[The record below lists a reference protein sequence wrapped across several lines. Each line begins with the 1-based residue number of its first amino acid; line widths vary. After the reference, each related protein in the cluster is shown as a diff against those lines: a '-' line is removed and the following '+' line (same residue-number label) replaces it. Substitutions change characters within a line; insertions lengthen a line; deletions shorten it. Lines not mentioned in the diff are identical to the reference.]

1 MLVRM
6 WELIKVAGVGE
17 VHNSLFS
24 AVPNQIREFI
34 GVHRVI

>member
-1 MLVRM
+1 M
-6 WELIKVAGVGE
+6 AGVGE

-24 AVPNQIREFI
+24 AVPNQIYEFI